1 MQSEPLVS
9 IIMPIYKVEK
19 YIEKSVKSVIE
30 QSYKNIELILVDDGS
45 PDKSAD
51 IAESVLKEN
60 SYPYKLI
67 RQENKGLGEARNTG
81 VQNSGGEWILFL
93 DSDDIIIKDTVEHLV
108 KAIGENADLVFSRY
122 NMITSQEDI
131 NENISIGKCTYLAPK
146 EIQNGFLL
154 RNYVILAAGTLFR
167 RKLFFEE
174 NIFFGKMPWSEDQH
188 FIWRLLAVVNGA
200 VFLDEPLYQYLK
212 RPGSI
217 MTSSSINNVINSYP
231 AICDLPRLYNNNLLV
246 KNFLVSRWVLG
257 TISSTSKISDYKN
270 WGLLYESIS
279 GQEHM
284 KTLLRFPSIK
294 TKARAIACLI
304 SKRAYYA
311 LFSKRGSI

>member
-9 IIMPIYKVEK
+9 VIIPIYKVEN
-19 YIEKSVKSVIE
+19 YIEKSVKSVIA

-45 PDKSAD
+45 PDKSTG
-51 IAESVLKEN
+51 IAEKVLKEN

-81 VQNSGGEWILFL
+81 VKNSGGDWILFL
-93 DSDDIIIKDTVEHLV
+93 DSDDIIVKDTVKHLV
-108 KAIGENADLVFSRY
+108 EATNKNADLVFSRY

-131 NENISIGKCTYLAPK
+131 CENMPKGNCTYLSPK

-167 RKLFFEE
+167 RELFFKE

-188 FIWRLLAVVNGA
+188 FVWRLLAVVNGA
-200 VFLDEPLYQYLK
+200 VFLDEPLYQYLR

-217 MTSSSINNVINSYP
+217 MTSSSIQNVINSYP
-231 AICDLPRLYNNNLLV
+231 SICDLPRLYENNLLV
-246 KNFLVSRWVLG
+246 KSFLVPRWVLG
-257 TISSTSKISDYKN
+257 TISSTAKISEYKN
-270 WGLLYESIS
+270 WALLYKSIS

-284 KTLLRFPSIK
+284 RTLLRFPSIQ

-304 SKRAYYA
+304 SKRVYYA
-311 LFSKRGSI
+311 LFSKRV